1 MSTGRNDCEAS
12 CRGTSLDG
20 ASCPWGELSAESV
33 PVACEA
39 VSVAGGAVLV
49 NGKAVP
55 VSGEAILWLLLV
67 KLFIS

>member
-1 MSTGRNDCEAS
+1 
-12 CRGTSLDG
+12 LVG

-55 VSGEAILWLLLV
+55 VAVACEAFYFMKMVELFSVAGEAVSAVGEIGHV
-67 KLFIS
+67 